1 MAFTAKATPLPC
13 QTVHFH
19 YKLYAVKNPHKK
31 NPRHNPVD
39 DWTCKIC
46 CWGDYTERGKGC
58 SSRKNLLEAERIFT
72 FSVDTDNAYLRSVY
86 AYPNNLYA
94 RWKKPK
100 KTLEYR
106 DKHLSLQA
114 KQVNE

>member
-1 MAFTAKATPLPC
+1 MIGLVNMLTIA
-13 QTVHFH
+13 
-19 YKLYAVKNPHKK
+19 
-31 NPRHNPVD
+31 
-39 DWTCKIC
+39 
-46 CWGDYTERGKGC
+46 G
-58 SSRKNLLEAERIFT
+58 
-72 FSVDTDNAYLRSVY
+72 DTDNAYLRSVY

-100 KTLEYR
+100 KTLEYG